1 MTQSEKHKWNEIVE
15 LVGDNKLEISRQFV
29 RWKCLTDL
37 YYLATDVLG
46 WDKTREGKRR
56 IDPKFHKWLV
66 GQLNRSEDKMILVAR
81 DHMKSSWVK
90 LKIVQTVLGNP
101 NVRILLAS
109 ATKRLV
115 VQELNDIKR
124 IFATKVLRSL
134 FPDIVPDP
142 GTDYNGW
149 EKCTEQELTLRRDP
163 ERGYVPQGPQ
173 ILAVGVGAKI
183 TGFHF
188 EHAFL
193 DDVLD
198 EKSVTTADQIE
209 KTIDW
214 WGYLQ
219 PMLDT
224 EADITIIGTPYH
236 YADLYAVIE
245 RERLIKHIIK
255 RPAIQNGKPV
265 YKYFTKKALDRRKRM
280 MRDDYK
286 FSCNPGYAPVW
297 MSDLSFKPI
306 ANVEIGDEVVGYELK
321 RSKGKRRRLIKT
333 KVVGKGSRIAK
344 TVLIQMESG
353 RLIVC
358 TPDHAWFTGR
368 PDIHHKP
375 YLPARVGRELF
386 HMIEPTDESQIS
398 SIVLRDYS
406 YLAGIFDGEGHVQDG
421 NLFITQSYE
430 HNPEVCEKIEDT
442 FGFLGIK
449 YTTYRDERE
458 GKGDARQYYL
468 NGGRQTKVNLL
479 NYGKPAKAQ
488 QMIDGFWAKPGMK
501 STKDRIVSITP
512 YQEETVYSLQTES
525 GNYIVWGYASKNC
538 QYLLNPTPIEE
549 KIFPPPHPTI
559 GGLPPDEYIYYIACD
574 PAATTKTWSDHSG
587 IVVGALCPEKRLY
600 IVEAT
605 KVKLSGDKL
614 ADLLIQ
620 KVIQYNPRRVGIEL
634 GQQEHLKYIIGL
646 KVNEY
651 NRINRSTLQFP
662 ILPVKTPRNK
672 TKAQKIADT
681 FGSFCRAGRCRIL
694 DNCVYLLQQM
704 DLYTGR
710 EADEDDL
717 LDAASMLFDCIEQFA
732 VHRGIEIPKEDPNTI
747 MGMFTPDRP
756 SYMDKFVQ

>member
-1 MTQSEKHKWNEIVE
+1 VTQSEKHKWNEIVE

-286 FSCNPGYAPVW
+286 FSC
-297 MSDLSFKPI
+297 
-306 ANVEIGDEVVGYELK
+306 
-321 RSKGKRRRLIKT
+321 
-333 KVVGKGSRIAK
+333 
-344 TVLIQMESG
+344 
-353 RLIVC
+353 
-358 TPDHAWFTGR
+358 
-368 PDIHHKP
+368 
-375 YLPARVGRELF
+375 
-386 HMIEPTDESQIS
+386 
-398 SIVLRDYS
+398 
-406 YLAGIFDGEGHVQDG
+406 
-421 NLFITQSYE
+421 
-430 HNPEVCEKIEDT
+430 
-442 FGFLGIK
+442 
-449 YTTYRDERE
+449 
-458 GKGDARQYYL
+458 
-468 NGGRQTKVNLL
+468 
-479 NYGKPAKAQ
+479 
-488 QMIDGFWAKPGMK
+488 
-501 STKDRIVSITP
+501 
-512 YQEETVYSLQTES
+512 
-525 GNYIVWGYASKNC
+525 